1 MCPCKISEFRKI
13 INPVSDQFSFTRVEC
28 SQVKDI
34 VNSIPNKKAPG
45 IDKVSPRLIKE
56 SLPIIVPSITSI
68 INASLRSRVFPTSW
82 IRKIAEVWP
91 ILKRN
96 SDHEE
101 ASNYRPISLL
111 PILSKVCER
120 VVQLTPYLTSNQ
132 RISVKQ
138 SGNKRWHSTETSLI
152 STTDFI
158 LCAID
163 QKKIIAVV
171 YLDMSKAFDTINHW
185 ILLKNRRTIGLSA
198 SALQCL
204 RKLSFSETDQAVRI
218 NSVLSDKL
226 PVVSGVPQ
234 WSVLGALLFSIYI
247 CKRPTKYLSKLFNC
261 VLRAGTP
268 NENIVQNHINIAS
281 LNIL

>member
-1 MCPCKISEFRKI
+1 M
-13 INPVSDQFSFTRVEC
+13 
-28 SQVKDI
+28 
-34 VNSIPNKKAPG
+34 
-45 IDKVSPRLIKE
+45 
-56 SLPIIVPSITSI
+56 
-68 INASLRSRVFPTSW
+68 
-82 IRKIAEVWP
+82 
-91 ILKRN
+91 
-96 SDHEE
+96 
-101 ASNYRPISLL
+101 
-111 PILSKVCER
+111 
-120 VVQLTPYLTSNQ
+120 QLTPYLTSNQ

-138 SGNKRWHSTETSLI
+138 SGNKRWHSTETSPI

-234 WSVLGALLFSIYI
+234 GSVLGALLFSIYEEDI
-247 CKRPTKYLSKLFNC
+247 PIVCQNCLTACCADDTKLLWPSCRERRLL
-261 VLRAGTP
+261 VL
-268 NENIVQNHINIAS
+268 
-281 LNIL
+281 